1 MGGCQ
6 TKNTVMR
13 RYSANKILILLA
25 VVMGGAMSVTFIW
38 AGLPKE
44 SATEILKL
52 LAEAV
57 GAWIVISSMTFAMLW
72 FFYKL
77 IVGIGRYIHDRF
89 YRTPTL

>member
-1 MGGCQ
+1 M
-6 TKNTVMR
+6 KR
-13 RYSANKILILLA
+13 HSANKILVLLA
-25 VVMGGAMSVTFIW
+25 VVMGGAMSITFFW

-52 LAEAV
+52 LAESL
-57 GAWIVISSMTFAMLW
+57 GAWVIISLVTFAMFW

-77 IVGIGRYIHDRF
+77 IMGIGRYVYDRF